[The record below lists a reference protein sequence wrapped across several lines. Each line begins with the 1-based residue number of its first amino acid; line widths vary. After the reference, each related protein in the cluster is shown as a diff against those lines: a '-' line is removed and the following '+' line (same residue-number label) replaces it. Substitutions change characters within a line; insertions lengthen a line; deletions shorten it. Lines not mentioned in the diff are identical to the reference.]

1 MKQQMKDL
9 LQLYENTIASQGYAR
24 REAATGVA
32 RSQDDRM
39 GHARWMIDQM
49 QQNAERDNW
58 SEARCTR
65 EVGIIQGI
73 LWSENQFSMRAV
85 ENQSQDLDGAPG
97 ARPQAINTAPPAP
110 APVDPPSIVTGAD
123 LDNDAADVAFAA
135 EMGATPVAMPSATEP
150 SSMPVTLPE

>member
-9 LQLYENTIASQGYAR
+9 LQLYENTIASQGYMR

-49 QQNAERDNW
+49 QQNADRDSW
-58 SEARCTR
+58 SETRLMR

-73 LWSENQFSMRAV
+73 LWSENQFSMRAI
-85 ENQSQDLDGAPG
+85 ENQCHALDGTPG
-97 ARPQAINTAPPAP
+97 TRPILTEAPAP
-110 APVDPPSIVTGAD
+110 APIDAPSIVTSSD
-123 LDNDAADVAFAA
+123 LDGDAADVAFAA
-135 EMGATPVAMPSATEP
+135 EMNGPTPVAVQPAPGSGAI
-150 SSMPVTLPE
+150 PVTLPE